1 LKQAGQ
7 GGRLPT
13 PILAMTEETPTPPP
27 GDVPPADLKK
37 AETDSL
43 GSKRMKRSFWQRI
56 GASGLSV
63 SLAIHVLLVFIAA
76 AFVVSTVTDNAK
88 KDPNTFATGAGG
100 GSGGERVKSTERKV
114 QPKNVKSLAK
124 TTTRI
129 TSKSASASIALPDM
143 PSSASASSMISGAMA
158 GGASKGFGGGA
169 GGGIG
174 SGKGMGSGGGKN
186 FVAKPVMGA
195 NIFSQRLAV
204 YFDASASM
212 LPYLER
218 VEAEIRDKFPDA
230 DVYLSDGVF
239 IKVQDGEVVGGDKF
253 KGKSFFDPPSVA
265 VKKNAKGEIAPTET
279 NPAKLTSQGR
289 AILKKHGDSFKKF
302 SVGAWLDVL
311 KDDRTYDALIVL
323 SDFQDGVMQIR
334 TKAAGNVPAYK
345 PDKGMRATPPEVFSD
360 RNTGGSGF
368 SRSVTLIASG
378 GASGQPVVQCKDTT
392 GLIVGMVA
400 LGLGIPVGTTVAEIK
415 ANVSFTLSKPL
426 TAAASGRVICNNGGD
441 RRIPEEKKWEDE
453 WEKVFAGARENKG
466 PRLYLIS
473 TVKTYGN
480 KPGTV
485 LQRCVSAS
493 EGSAI
498 LVKFGSAKKG
508 EALITD
514 LIPNGGALRAVV
526 KETGAGRPADFDDIY
541 VGMPISGKGVPKD
554 AVIVELPTFKEI
566 KEGEL
571 TKRVTVK
578 PMKISAPLTEDV
590 TNAVFTFTPLIQA
603 VGTLVKD
610 SKTIEDVSGSIDLK
624 AGMLIQDTRFP
635 AATRIVSV
643 TPNKASAGFFII
655 ELSAPANATAD
666 NAILRFREAPSTT
679 GNARGA
685 APTR

>member
-1 LKQAGQ
+1 M
-7 GGRLPT
+7 RED
-13 PILAMTEETPTPPP
+13 ITPTPPP
-27 GDVPPADLKK
+27 GENPPVDLKK

-63 SLAIHVLLVFIAA
+63 SIAIHVLLIFVAA

-186 FVAKPVMGA
+186 FVARPVMGA

-230 DVYLSDGVF
+230 DVYLSNGVF
-239 IKVQDGEVVGGDKF
+239 IDVHDNEIVGGEKF
-253 KGKSFFDPPSVA
+253 KGTPFLNRPASGGS
-265 VKKNAKGEIAPTET
+265 KKNAKGEIVATET

-289 AILKKHGDSFKKF
+289 AILKKYGSNFKTG
-302 SVGAWLDVL
+302 SVGGWVDVL
-311 KDDRTYDALIVL
+311 KDDRTYDALIIF
-323 SDFQDGVMQIR
+323 SDFQDGVRQIR
-334 TKAAGNVPAYK
+334 TKAIGGVAAYK
-345 PDKGMRATPPEVFSD
+345 PDKGMRADPPTVFSD
-360 RNTGGSGF
+360 RNNQGGGF
-368 SRSVTLIASG
+368 ARSVTLIANG
-378 GASGQPVVQCKDTT
+378 GPSGQPVVQCKDTT

-400 LGLGIPVGTTVAEIK
+400 LGAGIPQGATVTEMK
-415 ANVSFTLSKPL
+415 DNVSFTLSKPL
-426 TAAASGRVICNNGGD
+426 TAAISGRVVCNNGGD
-441 RRIPEEKKWEDE
+441 KRFPEEKKWEEE
-453 WEKVFAGARENKG
+453 WEKAFAAARDNKG

-473 TVKTYGN
+473 TSRAYGN
-480 KPGTV
+480 KPGTIF
-485 LQRCVSAS
+485 QRCVSAS
-493 EGSAI
+493 EGGAI
-498 LVKFGSAKKG
+498 MVKFGNSKKG
-508 EALITD
+508 GTTLND
-514 LIPNGGALRAVV
+514 LHNY
-526 KETGAGRPADFDDIY
+526 DDLY
-541 VGMPISGKGVPKD
+541 VGMPVSGRGIAD
-554 AVIVELPTFKEI
+554 GATLTAMPTYKEI
-566 KEGEL
+566 LDPEDPEKKRK
-571 TKRVTVK
+571 KRVIDKQLT
-578 PMKISAPLTEDV
+578 ISAPLKEDALD
-590 TNAVFTFTPLIQA
+590 AVYAFTPLIQA
-603 VGTLVKD
+603 VGTLAKGM
-610 SKTIEDVSGSIDLK
+610 KLIEDVSGSIDLK
-624 AGMLIQDTRFP
+624 PGMLIQDARFP
-635 AATRIVSV
+635 AATKVVSV
-643 TPNKASAGFFII
+643 TPNKAMVGFFTV
-655 ELSAPANATAD
+655 EMSAPATAAGA
-666 NAILRFREAPSTT
+666 NVVLRFRPASSST

>member
-1 LKQAGQ
+1 
-7 GGRLPT
+7 
-13 PILAMTEETPTPPP
+13 MSEDTPTPPP
-27 GDVPPADLKK
+27 GDVPPASLKK
-37 AETDSL
+37 VETDSL
-43 GSKRMKRSFWQRI
+43 GSKRMKRSLWQRI

-63 SLAIHVLLVFIAA
+63 SLAIHVLLVFVAA

-158 GGASKGFGGGA
+158 GGASKGFGGGS

-239 IKVQDGEVVGGDKF
+239 IKVQDGEVVGGDKL
-253 KGKSFFDPPSVA
+253 KGKIYFNAPSVA
-265 VKKNAKGEIAPTET
+265 VKKNAKGEIAPTAT

-289 AILKKHGDSFKKF
+289 AILKKHGENFTKWSI
-302 SVGAWLDVL
+302 GAWLDVL

-323 SDFQDGVMQIR
+323 SDFQDGVIQLR
-334 TKAAGNVPAYK
+334 TKAIGGVPAYK
-345 PDKGMRATPPEVFSD
+345 ADKGMKDDPPQVFSD
-360 RNTGGSGF
+360 RNTGGLGF

-378 GASGQPVVQCKDTT
+378 GASGQAVVQCKDTT

-400 LGLGIPVGTTVAEIK
+400 LGAGIPQGVTVTEIK

-441 RRIPEEKKWEDE
+441 KRFPEEKKWEEE
-453 WEKVFAGARENKG
+453 WVRTFAAARENKG

-473 TVKTYGN
+473 TSRAYGN

-485 LQRCVSAS
+485 LQRCVAAS
-493 EGSAI
+493 EGSSI

-508 EALITD
+508 EALISG
-514 LIPNGGALRAVV
+514 LVPNGGDLRD
-526 KETGAGRPADFDDIY
+526 KKPTGEGRPADFDDIY
-541 VGMPISGKGVPKD
+541 VGMPVSGKGVPKD
-554 AVIVELPTFKEI
+554 AVVVELPTFKEV
-566 KEGEL
+566 KEGDL

-603 VGTLVKD
+603 VGTVAKD
-610 SKTIEDVSGSIDLK
+610 SKTIEDVSGSIDLT
-624 AGMLIQDTRFP
+624 AGMIIQDARFP
-635 AATRIVSV
+635 AGTKVISV
-643 TPNKASAGFFII
+643 TPTKGSRGVFTV
-655 ELSAPANATAD
+655 EMSAPANAAAA
-666 NAILRFREAPSTT
+666 NAILRFRAAPSTT

-685 APTR
+685 APVR